1 MAGTCI
7 VALAQT
13 DTSTK
18 TRELS
23 LDDCV
28 QMALKENL
36 DLQVER
42 LDATI
47 SLYTLNG
54 AYSAYDPSLSVSGQH
69 NYNEEGSK
77 LLSGGFI
84 IPGAIS
90 DANAFTAGVTGLLP
104 LGTTY
109 NLEANIN
116 DTYGDSFSRNTNG
129 AIIPLPFEN
138 TAGSVS
144 INLAQPLLKN
154 FWIDAPRYNI
164 RVAKNRLT
172 YSAQTLRMQIMQ
184 TITKLEQAYYDLIYD
199 RTNVGVQV
207 QALEAAERQVSE
219 NRKKVEVGTLAE
231 LDLLSAE
238 SQAEASK
245 AAVTAARSTLAVQE
259 DTIKQLVTSKYSAW
273 AETTVTPS
281 GELTAARAFFSLQD
295 SWSKGLTQRP
305 EMIQAKL
312 DLEKSGIQLKFDK
325 NQLYPE
331 LDLIGSFGYNGT
343 GKEFSGALYD
353 IQQQNR
359 SFYTYG
365 GKITLPL
372 GNIGARN
379 IYRSDKVLMEEAVFK
394 VKKME
399 RDIMFAI
406 ETDIKQ
412 AQSTFDQVGSTAAAR
427 DFAKADW
434 EAEKKK
440 LESGKSTPY
449 TVLQKL
455 RDYTIANGNAIQAL
469 ANYNKNLSQL
479 SLDEG
484 TTLDRFGIKVEVK

>member
-1 MAGTCI
+1 MPHFLRTMKFIVFLLVMAGTCI

-23 LDDCV
+23 LDDCI

-54 AYSAYDPSLSVSGQH
+54 AYSAYDPLLSVSGQH
-69 NYNEEGSK
+69 NYYEAGAK

-84 IPGAIS
+84 IPGATS
-90 DANAFTAGVTGLLP
+90 DENAFTAGVTGLLP

-109 NLEANIN
+109 DLQANIN
-116 DTYGDSFSRNTNG
+116 DTYGSSFNRNTNG

-172 YSAQTLRMQIMQ
+172 YSAQTLRLQIMQ

-312 DLEKSGIQLKFDK
+312 DLEKAGIQLKFDK
-325 NQLYPE
+325 
-331 LDLIGSFGYNGT
+331 
-343 GKEFSGALYD
+343 
-353 IQQQNR
+353 
-359 SFYTYG
+359 
-365 GKITLPL
+365 
-372 GNIGARN
+372 
-379 IYRSDKVLMEEAVFK
+379 
-394 VKKME
+394 
-399 RDIMFAI
+399 
-406 ETDIKQ
+406 
-412 AQSTFDQVGSTAAAR
+412 
-427 DFAKADW
+427 
-434 EAEKKK
+434 
-440 LESGKSTPY
+440 
-449 TVLQKL
+449 
-455 RDYTIANGNAIQAL
+455 
-469 ANYNKNLSQL
+469 
-479 SLDEG
+479 
-484 TTLDRFGIKVEVK
+484 